1 MKDVVNLVVLVTL
14 GAVLSVPLLMLVQA
28 AGGVFSFLRLMMM
41 ATCVLGG
48 AGFAFASTRKT
59 KSKGKRAGLVVIGG
73 LVGLLIGLVG
83 ASVSESEHESQC
95 TEAHGATRVM
105 MECDGPIGGSN

>member
-1 MKDVVNLVVLVTL
+1 MKDVANLVVLLTL

-41 ATCVLGG
+41 AGCVLGG
-48 AGFAFASTRKT
+48 AGFAFASTRAT
-59 KSKGKRAGLVVIGG
+59 KSKGKRIGLVIVGG
-73 LVGLLIGLVG
+73 LVGLFLGVAG
-83 ASVSESEHESQC
+83 ASLSKSEHESQC